1 MIWVIERQRLVL
13 ICVRGNDRVRGYTMC
28 TTHSTGDLLKATH
41 VFFCQEPTVL
51 NCLRISHT
59 LINFCQLCHILGV
72 CLPIIRAIL
81 TILVTLSE
89 RLKEILSGYCKIG
102 FGVPLFVNIWTV
114 VTHWLTVLHCDE
126 TLLETRRSCFT
137 LSGRLKEATEDW
149 VQRGNWT
156 EIARLSQSCTRGQCS
171 SINGEKNKGQSQ
183 WSKNMHTVLIIYNIS
198 IHDCAHDLIALL
210 L

>member
-1 MIWVIERQRLVL
+1 MTGWGVTQCVIHTA
-13 ICVRGNDRVRGYTMC
+13 RGIYWKPHMC
-28 TTHSTGDLLKATH
+28 
-41 VFFCQEPTVL
+41 FFCQEPTVL

-89 RLKEILSGYCKIG
+89 RLKEILSGNCKIG
-102 FGVPLFVNIWTV
+102 CSTLCEYLNSGYTLINC
-114 VTHWLTVLHCDE
+114 VTLWRDSW
-126 TLLETRRSCFT
+126 LETRRACFT

-171 SINGEKNKGQSQ
+171 SINGKKTGDS
-183 WSKNMHTVLIIYNIS
+183 HTGTN
-198 IHDCAHDLIALL
+198 HHH
-210 L
+210 